1 MRISDALP
9 LAVVLVLALGACE
22 APGEA
27 DADEP
32 TGAAFV
38 TLLGDDTLAVEQ
50 FMYAPSGR
58 IEADVVLRT
67 PRTTRR
73 TYALDATLEDG
84 LRTFEGTVYDST
96 GRPARR
102 DRATVEGD
110 SLVLEGDGE
119 TRRIAAD
126 GAVAPFLDM
135 IHWPFEAVLRQ
146 VYASGADSA
155 TVHLFT
161 GRGTMP
167 FVVRRLAPD
176 SMTIQHP
183 FRGTMGVRVD
193 DTGRLLRLDAGQT
206 TRKLV
211 VTRVPAVDLDALEA
225 RFAAADAAG
234 QSFGALSGRGE
245 ARATVDGA
253 TLTVDY
259 GVPMK
264 RGREIFGALV
274 PFGEVWRTGAN
285 RATHFTT
292 DRALTLGGL
301 AVPPGEYTLYTIPE
315 AGGGT
320 LIVNRQT
327 GQGGTTYNQEQ
338 DLGRVPMQIQDLTEP
353 VEAFTIGVEDTA
365 EGGALVLQWDRTA
378 FRVPF
383 TVE

>member
-1 MRISDALP
+1 MRISRALP
-9 LAVVLVLALGACE
+9 LAVALVLALGACE
-22 APGEA
+22 TPGGA
-27 DADEP
+27 DAGEP

-50 FMYAPSGR
+50 FMYAPSGQ

-67 PRTTRR
+67 PRTSRR

-84 LRTFEGTVYDST
+84 LRSFEGTVYDSA
-96 GRPARR
+96 GNAVRR

-110 SLVLEGDGE
+110 SLLLEGDGE
-119 TRRIAAD
+119 ARRIAAE

-155 TVHLFT
+155 TVPLFT

-193 DTGRLLRLDAGQT
+193 ETGRLLRLDAGQT

-234 QSFGALSGRGE
+234 
-245 ARATVDGA
+245 ARPA
-253 TLTVDY
+253 
-259 GVPMK
+259 
-264 RGREIFGALV
+264 
-274 PFGEVWRTGAN
+274 
-285 RATHFTT
+285 
-292 DRALTLGGL
+292 
-301 AVPPGEYTLYTIPE
+301 PPS
-315 AGGGT
+315 
-320 LIVNRQT
+320 
-327 GQGGTTYNQEQ
+327 
-338 DLGRVPMQIQDLTEP
+338 
-353 VEAFTIGVEDTA
+353 TA
-365 EGGALVLQWDRTA
+365 PPSPSITA
-378 FRVPF
+378 FR
-383 TVE
+383 